1 MNSQELKP
9 FVIFN
14 KDNKETNYKKLV
26 KTCENADIV
35 LFGELHNNSIVH
47 YIQLKLTEE
56 LGKKKDLVLGLEMLE
71 TDNQNAVNDYLSEKI
86 NQKKLDSVARLW
98 NNYKTDY
105 KPLVDYAK
113 SKNFPVIATNVP
125 RRFAS
130 MVFKNGLEHL
140 ETLPQIDKDFIA
152 PLPILFDINL
162 KSYQEMLQMD
172 MGKMKGENFPKA
184 QRIKDATMAH
194 FIHKNLKENSI
205 FIHYNGTF
213 HSDYYEGLYWYLKK
227 INQNLKIVTI
237 ATVEQKDILK
247 ITDETAK
254 KADFIIVTDELI
266 TKTY

>member
-1 MNSQELKP
+1 MENRKLFAGFLLFFVIKMNSQELKP
-9 FVIFN
+9 LVIYN
-14 KDNKETNYKKLV
+14 KENKETNYKKLV

-113 SKNFPVIATNVP
+113 NKKIPVIASNIP
-125 RRFAS
+125 KRYAS

-140 ETLPQIDKDFIA
+140 KTLPQTDKDFIA

-162 KSYQEMLQMD
+162 KSYQDMLQMD

-184 QRIKDATMAH
+184 QAIKDATMAH
-194 FIHKNLKENSI
+194 FIQ
-205 FIHYNGTF
+205 
-213 HSDYYEGLYWYLKK
+213 KK
-227 INQNLKIVTI
+227 PERKQYFCAL
-237 ATVEQKDILK
+237 
-247 ITDETAK
+247 
-254 KADFIIVTDELI
+254 
-266 TKTY
+266 